1 MLGWEKKKEKKV
13 YRCSLFLSKDY
24 LLMGVTD
31 IFGAQVDCD
40 VNSR

>member
-1 MLGWEKKKEKKV
+1 MLGREKKEKKV
-13 YRCSLFLSKDY
+13 YKCSLSLSEEY
-24 LLMGVTD
+24 LLMRVTD